1 MNPRRFPLCRRALQ
15 RGVSILSAIFML
27 LLFGAL
33 AAYMVS
39 FTGTAQITSA
49 QDIQG
54 ARAYLAAEAG
64 LEWGLYHVMQAG
76 GCPAGAMPQL
86 DEFTMSVT
94 CEITPP
100 GAADYFNEA
109 GHEFKIYRLTSRAST
124 AGASPG
130 SPAFIEREVRAT
142 VELERN

>member
-1 MNPRRFPLCRRALQ
+1 MRPPALISLRQRAFQ

-39 FTGTAQITSA
+39 FTGTAQVTSA

-54 ARAYLAAEAG
+54 SRAYLAAEAG
-64 LEWGLYHVMQAG
+64 LEWGLYHVMQSG
-76 GCPAGAMPQL
+76 GCPAGSMPQL
-86 DEFTMSVT
+86 GEFATAVSCEVT
-94 CEITPP
+94 PSGST
-100 GAADYFNEA
+100 AHFNEA
-109 GHEFKIYRLTSRAST
+109 GYEFRIYRLTSRAST

-130 SPAFIEREVRAT
+130 SPAFVEREVRAT
-142 VELERN
+142 VERE

>member
-1 MNPRRFPLCRRALQ
+1 
-15 RGVSILSAIFML
+15 VSILSAIFML

-49 QDIQG
+49 QDIPG

-64 LEWGLYHVMQAG
+64 LEWGLYKV
-76 GCPAGAMPQL
+76 
-86 DEFTMSVT
+86 
-94 CEITPP
+94 TPP
-100 GAADYFNEA
+100 STPECGYSDTALPEQIGSFTVTVSCEVTPSGPTVFFNEA

-130 SPAFIEREVRAT
+130 SPAFVEREVMAT
-142 VELERN
+142 VTR